1 MEGRIHF
8 DTAMDFATATG
19 LKLEQVMLAWCEEHS
34 IEKGVEQETILQQI
48 LYNDDVSVRDNFLE
62 SFIEKLLTNECEFLF
77 SKDKADIEVLPDGG
91 VDIIITYT
99 RQEVVDMLDPREI
112 NRYYER

>member
-62 SFIEKLLTNECEFLF
+62 SFIEELIANKRLV
-77 SKDKADIEVLPDGG
+77 SGDKAVIEILPDGG
-91 VDIIITYT
+91 VDIVINYAA
-99 RQEVVDMLDPREI
+99 QELVGMLDPFKE
-112 NRYYER
+112 NRFYKR